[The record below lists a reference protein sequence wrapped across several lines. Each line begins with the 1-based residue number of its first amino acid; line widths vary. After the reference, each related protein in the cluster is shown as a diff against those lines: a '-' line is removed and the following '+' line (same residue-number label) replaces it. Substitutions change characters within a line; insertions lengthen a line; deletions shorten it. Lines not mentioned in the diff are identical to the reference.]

1 MALIISLAL
10 VGLAIGPLLA
20 VVVDRAVER
29 QRLEPEHRCVHCR
42 TGLGPL
48 SLLPVLG
55 WFGRCG
61 GCGQHK
67 GWRYP
72 LVDGLTAAT
81 FAGLGLA
88 LGWSWALGPYLALAA
103 VLVVLSVIDL
113 ETHLLPNIIVWPA
126 IGLGLF
132 VVLTIS
138 GERGE
143 ADAVYSALTGAAVFG
158 GFIGAAHVAH
168 EAGMGRGDVKLA
180 ALLGLFVGWLQP
192 GPLAATRASLYA
204 LLIALVAG
212 GLVGLAINVARR
224 RRGAEIPFGPA
235 LAAAAL
241 IVVAA
246 GPTPGS

>member
-1 MALIISLAL
+1 MILIVSLAL
-10 VGLAIGPLLA
+10 VGLAFGPLLA

-29 QRLEPEHRCVHCR
+29 RRLEPEHRCVHCH
-42 TGLGPL
+42 TALGPS
-48 SLLPVLG
+48 SLIPVVG

-61 GCGQHK
+61 GCGRHK

-72 LVDGLTAAT
+72 LVDVLSAAT
-81 FAGLGLA
+81 FASLGLA
-88 LGWSWALGPYLALAA
+88 FGWTWALGPYLVLAA
-103 VLVVLSVIDL
+103 VLVVLSVIDI

-126 IGLGLF
+126 IGVGLF
-132 VVLTIS
+132 TVLTIS
-138 GERGE
+138 GERSDAE
-143 ADAVYSALTGAAVFG
+143 AVYSALTGAAVFG

-192 GPLAATRASLYA
+192 GPLAATRATLYA
-204 LLIALVAG
+204 LLIALIAG
-212 GLVGLAINVARR
+212 GLVGLAVNIARR

-241 IVVAA
+241 LVVVV
-246 GPTPGS
+246 GPTPS